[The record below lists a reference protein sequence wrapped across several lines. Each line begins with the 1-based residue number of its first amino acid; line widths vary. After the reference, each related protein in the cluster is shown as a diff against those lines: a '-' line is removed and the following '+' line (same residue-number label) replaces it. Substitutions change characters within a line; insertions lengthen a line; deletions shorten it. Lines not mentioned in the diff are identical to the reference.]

1 MNDPESP
8 LEEQAIRFVLGEMG
22 PDEARAFREQLR
34 QDPHLSA
41 LVTSVADSLGAVAGE
56 LPQIAPPA
64 ALRSKVLDS
73 VARIAPPR
81 RRTSPVVWLS
91 LAAAA
96 AMTVLAAVGWTRLT
110 KIERD
115 YDQAQAALASV
126 VAERERLAGT
136 VTDLEQTLAATR
148 SANDL
153 AEVRIASLRSE
164 LEQAYL
170 ATLAWSQQQ
179 QKGMLDISHLPP
191 TKAGQS
197 YQLWII
203 DENNAVPVSAGIFTI
218 SADGTVRLPFAPAS
232 SIHNPVAFAISLEKE
247 GGAPTP
253 QGPIIVSQGM

>member
-1 MNDPESP
+1 
-8 LEEQAIRFVLGEMG
+8 
-22 PDEARAFREQLR
+22 
-34 QDPHLSA
+34 
-41 LVTSVADSLGAVAGE
+41 
-56 LPQIAPPA
+56 
-64 ALRSKVLDS
+64 
-73 VARIAPPR
+73 
-81 RRTSPVVWLS
+81 VVWFS

-115 YDQAQAALASV
+115 FDQAQSALASV
-126 VAERERLAGT
+126 LAERERLEDDVA
-136 VTDLEQTLAATR
+136 DLQQTLASTR
-148 SANDL
+148 STNDL
-153 AEVRIASLRSE
+153 AEIRIASLRSE

-170 ATLAWSQQQ
+170 ATLVWSQQQ

-203 DENNAVPVSAGIFTI
+203 DENNAVPVSGGIFSI
-218 SADGTVRLPFAPAS
+218 SDDGSVRVPFAPAS

-247 GGAPTP
+247 GGAVTA